1 MKFFEMMSRLIM
13 QVMLKWGYRG
23 GKISIALY
31 QGAHREDS
39 WGRSS
44 WEIPTFPSN
53 ENALKTYQRRDSEDT
68 QTQIILGG
76 GVFITLVVSSL
87 HVFLFVVGYGL
98 IKTLMVLYVFIPMGA
113 TRWHV
118 EVNTGLGYEWWRYYF
133 VENSMFRELVNEYRL
148 T

>member
-53 ENALKTYQRRDSEDT
+53 ENALKTCQRPDSEDT

-76 GVFITLVVSSL
+76 GGRVYYTSCKFPSCI
-87 HVFLFVVGYGL
+87 FVVGYGL

-133 VENSMFRELVNEYRL
+133 VENSMFRELMNEYRL